1 MIRIAG
7 GSVPG
12 TDHTMPGQPGWKNNL
27 DAYAWRYLPQG
38 GVVAVVCDGCG
49 SGKHTEVG
57 AKIGAHLIAQ
67 TVLDEVVKM
76 KNIDSL
82 PWQRIKHLVLDQLST
97 VAKAMGGSLSET
109 ISDYFLFT
117 ILGAIVTPEI
127 LCVFSLG
134 DGVYIINDAVRELG
148 PFPGNSPPYLMYNLT
163 GSELM
168 ETDPESLDFQIHSFV
183 SMSGFH
189 SLILG
194 TDGVMNLIHSAEK
207 SLPGKTDR
215 IGPINQF
222 LDDRYFTN
230 PDAIR
235 RRLAII
241 NRDVSLNRVI
251 VGGPL
256 KDDTTI
262 VVIRRDIP
270 EVLPKKG
277 GNP

>member
-27 DAYAWRYLPQG
+27 DAYTWRYLPQG

-49 SGKHTEVG
+49 SGKHSEVG
-57 AKIGAHLIAQ
+57 AKLGTHLVAQ
-67 TVLDEVVKM
+67 IVSDEVVKM
-76 KNIDSL
+76 ESIDSL
-82 PWQRIKHLVLDQLST
+82 SWQRIKHLVLGQLST

-117 ILGAIVTPEI
+117 ILGAIVTPEV

-134 DGVYIINDAVRELG
+134 DGVYIINNTVRELG

-163 GSELM
+163 GSELT
-168 ETDPESLDFQIHSFV
+168 EADPGSLDFQIHRFV
-183 SMSGFH
+183 SMSGFQ

-194 TDGVMNLIHSAEK
+194 TDGVMNLIQNAENP
-207 SLPGKTDR
+207 LPGKTDR

-222 LDDRYFTN
+222 LDDRYFAN

-241 NRDVSLNRVI
+241 NRELVLDRIV

-256 KDDTTI
+256 KDDTTV

-270 EVLPKKG
+270 
-277 GNP
+277 